1 MPVFNLKSPDMK
13 ECHATRLLITGNI
26 SVGVIDRDRLTCH
39 DDIMMISVCTLLSTI
54 LRSAKTLKV
63 T

>member
-13 ECHATRLLITGNI
+13 ECHATRLLIKVNI

-39 DDIMMISVCTLLSTI
+39 DTGWSLGSILTSMCGVISVTQVQT
-54 LRSAKTLKV
+54 
-63 T
+63 